1 MEYREVTRIAEND
14 AVFSIFEAE
23 SLAQKFRYSYLFERK
38 LLVVGLLDILYPT
51 TFDSLSLESGAL
63 FENRKMI

>member
-1 MEYREVTRIAEND
+1 MTRIAENE

-23 SLAQKFRYSYLFERK
+23 GLAQGFSYSHFIDRK

-63 FENRKMI
+63 FENHKMI